1 MKRIAA
7 LFLLALA
14 GSVAPQVRA
23 QLLQPTQAQPLDRI
37 AAVVNDDVILQSQ
50 LEQAVQNIQRQYAN
64 RPQQLPPQDIL
75 QRQVLER
82 LILERLQVQ
91 KANDQGVRVADQEVD
106 NAIANVARQNNLS
119 LPQLRQALA
128 QQGYDY
134 AQYRSQ
140 LRDQIMVQRLR
151 EKVLQGAAQAS
162 DTEIDNLLSSPG
174 FKSGEVHLAHIVVG
188 VPQGASADDIA
199 KAQAKVEQL
208 QADLKG
214 GMDFSAAAIRYS
226 DAPDALE
233 GGDLGWRRYD
243 EVPSAFVNMV
253 AGMQPGQI
261 TDALRGPGGF
271 QILKLVDKRDA
282 AAKQMVTEYHAR
294 HIMVRTSELVSPQ
307 QAEQKASDL
316 YQRIVDKHEDFAK
329 LAKEDS
335 DDTSSANLGGD
346 LGWFQQNAYGT
357 AIGQVLAGLKDGEV
371 SKPFQIE
378 DAWHVVQRLGTR
390 EVDRSREMQREQ
402 AQQAIQNRKAE
413 EVYDDFLRGIRAD
426 AFVDIRLG
434 QGAAAGANT
443 P

>member
-14 GSVAPQVRA
+14 GSVLPQARA
-23 QLLQPTQAQPLDRI
+23 QLLQPTQPLDRI
-37 AAVVNDDVILQSQ
+37 VAVVNDDVILQSQ
-50 LEQAVQNIQRQYAN
+50 LDQAMQGIQRQYAN
-64 RPQQLPPQDIL
+64 QPQRLPPQDIL

-82 LILERLQVQ
+82 LVLERLQVQ
-91 KANDQGVRVADQEVD
+91 RANEEGIRVADGEVD
-106 NAIANVARQNNLS
+106 AAIANIARQNNLT
-119 LPQLRQALA
+119 LPQLREALA

-134 AQYRSQ
+134 AQYRNQ
-140 LRDQIMVQRLR
+140 LRDQILVQRLR
-151 EKVLQGAAQAS
+151 QKVLQGAVQVS

-199 KAQAKVEQL
+199 KAQAKVQQVE
-208 QADLKG
+208 ADLKN
-214 GMDFSAAAIRYS
+214 GMDFAAAAIRYS

-253 AGMQPGQI
+253 ADMQPGQV

-271 QILKLVDKRDA
+271 QILKLIEKRDA
-282 AAKQMVTEYHAR
+282 AGKQMVTEYHAR
-294 HIMVRTSELVSPQ
+294 HIMVRTTELVTPQ
-307 QAEQKASDL
+307 QAEQKARDL

-329 LAKEDS
+329 LAKENS
-335 DDTSSANLGGD
+335 DDTGSANLGGD
-346 LGWFQQNAYGT
+346 LGWFQQDEYGT

-371 SKPFQIE
+371 SPPFQVD
-378 DAWHVVQRLGTR
+378 DAWHIVQRLGTR
-390 EVDRSREMQREQ
+390 EVDRSKEMQREQ
-402 AQQAIQNRKAE
+402 ARQAIQNRKAE
-413 EVYDDFLRGIRAD
+413 EAYDDFLRSLRAD
-426 AFVDIRLG
+426 AYVDLRVG
-434 QGAAAGANT
+434 QGAAAGAGA

>member
-37 AAVVNDDVILQSQ
+37 VAVVNDDVILQSQ
-50 LEQAVQNIQRQYAN
+50 LDQAVQNIQHQYAS

-75 QRQVLER
+75 RRQVLER

-106 NAIANVARQNNLS
+106 NAIVNIARQNNLS
-119 LPQLRQALA
+119 PQQLRQALA

-174 FKSGEVHLAHIVVG
+174 YKSGEVHLAHIVVG

-199 KAQAKVEQL
+199 KAQAKVQQV

-214 GMDFSAAAIRYS
+214 GMDFAAAAIRYS

-253 AGMQPGQI
+253 AGMQPGQF

-294 HIMVRTSELVSPQ
+294 HIMVRTSELVTPQ

-316 YQRIVDKHEDFAK
+316 YRRIVDKHEDFAK

-371 SKPFQIE
+371 SQPFQIE

-402 AQQAIQNRKAE
+402 ARQAIENRKAE

-434 QGAAAGANT
+434 QGAATGAAT